1 MELNR
6 LKQIIKEEILKEIQP
21 LGPNYNLVLN
31 AIETMEEEFDWD
43 IMDDFKQYFKNIPL
57 ITRQEFLDFCEQY
70 TDDLYEMISIRA
82 IWKWKVENKGN
93 GELDDY
99 LD

>member
-1 MELNR
+1 MKLNR

-82 IWKWKVENKGN
+82 MWEWKVEK
-93 GELDDY
+93 EY
-99 LD
+99 MAV